1 MRGPPRTL
9 LDKDGDNSKNRPN
22 RLVGRVNVWTMTEL
36 RNESSPAVAAS
47 TAEGER
53 AASSGVPRF
62 RFVVVAVLWFT
73 AIFLYFD
80 RVNISMAAPH
90 IMAELGLSGAKMG
103 LILGMFS
110 WGFIFG
116 HVSGG
121 IAADRLNIRRWSSAL
136 FFVWC
141 IATAATGFCRSV
153 VQFVVVRVIFGFCE
167 GAVANPMNKLQN
179 HWVLPSERG
188 WVNGSLMF
196 AAYIGLV
203 VGMPLVAWL
212 IDQYG
217 WRTMFFISGAVSVLG
232 VAVFWLVV
240 YDYPKDHPWI
250 SARERSAIETALAK
264 DRVTYDSSSGEQK
277 RLSFREAA
285 GVLLQNRIFWAICG
299 ACFFVQLI
307 YVTNFSWLPSYL
319 TLERGFSSIKSGN
332 MLAIPYLAA
341 AVGALSGG
349 FISDRIGSRTGVI
362 ITAAVLTMPAIGGLL
377 LLDDERAV
385 IAMLCLIL
393 FFNSAAISIFVVL
406 LFDLFPPE
414 IIGVA
419 LALSLGLSGGLGGVA
434 GPLTMGFAY
443 DLTQS
448 FSWGFIVMAIGMLFS
463 VALLCCVLPYERRIK
478 REKRAASERAR

>member
-1 MRGPPRTL
+1 
-9 LDKDGDNSKNRPN
+9 
-22 RLVGRVNVWTMTEL
+22 MTEIRDESPAAADAPL
-36 RNESSPAVAAS
+36 GGRELSASSP
-47 TAEGER
+47 
-53 AASSGVPRF
+53 VPKF
-62 RFVVVAVLWFT
+62 RFVIVAVLWLT

-121 IAADRLNIRRWSSAL
+121 VAADRLNIRRWSTAL

-141 IATAATGFCRSV
+141 IATAATGFCRSLL
-153 VQFVVVRVIFGFCE
+153 QFIAVRMVFGFCE

-196 AAYIGLV
+196 AAYVGLV
-203 VGMPLVAWL
+203 VGMPLVGWL

-217 WRTMFFISGAVSVLG
+217 WRTMFFISGAVSVVG
-232 VAVFWLVV
+232 VVVFWLVV

-250 SARERSAIETALAK
+250 SARERAEIESALAR
-264 DRVTYDSSSGEQK
+264 DRVTYDSTSGAQQ
-277 RLSFREAA
+277 RLPFREAA
-285 GVLLQNRIFWAICG
+285 GLLVRNRIFWAICG
-299 ACFFVQLI
+299 ACFFIQLI
-307 YVTNFSWLPSYL
+307 YVTNFSWLPGYL
-319 TLERGFSSIKSGN
+319 TLERGFSNIKSGN

-341 AVGALSGG
+341 AIGALSGG

-362 ITAAVLTMPAIGGLL
+362 IAAALLTMPAIGGLL
-377 LLDDERAV
+377 VLDDERAV

-419 LALSLGLSGGLGGVA
+419 LALSLGLCGGLGGVA

-448 FSWGFIVMAIGMLFS
+448 FSWGFIVMAGGMVIS
-463 VALLCCVLPYERRIK
+463 VALLSCVLPYERRIK
-478 REKRAASERAR
+478 QEKRAAAASDRAR